1 MRSADSSLT
10 EDESDSLSGICE
22 EVVMANGQRASER
35 ITEEVTSWPGVL
47 AGPGSRG
54 EFAFKVGGREIGHL
68 HGDHSAHFG
77 FPKELWTC
85 LVAEVRAGR
94 EAVPLFPLSV
104 TPSRVSAYPV
114 GWCNRF
120 APCATAS
127 PIVVGRTPY
136 LSKPPCSIP
145 DG

>member
-54 EFAFKVGGREIGHL
+54 EFAFKVGAREIGHL
-68 HGDHSAHFG
+68 HGDHAAHFG
-77 FPKELWTC
+77 FPKELWTR
-85 LVAEVRAGR
+85 LFEQGRIDYHPVFPGKPGFGARRIETEDDVRDVIELIRLNYERVVARHG
-94 EAVPLFPLSV
+94 VP
-104 TPSRVSAYPV
+104 T
-114 GWCNRF
+114 
-120 APCATAS
+120 TAAA
-127 PIVVGRTPY
+127 
-136 LSKPPCSIP
+136 
-145 DG
+145 